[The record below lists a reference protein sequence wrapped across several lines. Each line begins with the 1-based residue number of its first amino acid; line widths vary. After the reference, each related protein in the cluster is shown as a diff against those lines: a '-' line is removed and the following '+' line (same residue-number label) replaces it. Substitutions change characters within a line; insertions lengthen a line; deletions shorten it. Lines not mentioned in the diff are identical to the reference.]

1 MRILVTIVLT
11 AVAAVASAATDP
23 IADCRARHGS
33 DPAAHIAC
41 LEDALRARVP
51 AASGTPSTAAVKE
64 TSAVD
69 AKPVAKA
76 GAIATAAT
84 AAPAASPEPTGLGA
98 EQAKAR
104 QRPLDAPPER
114 ADVRIVSSSYN
125 SEGLGTFRM
134 ADGQVWRE
142 TTPAPQR
149 HKLKTGREYP
159 GRIETSKI
167 GGYRLYVEGRT
178 WMYKV
183 ERLK

>member
-1 MRILVTIVLT
+1 MRFLLTVVLT

-23 IADCRARHGS
+23 ISECRAQHGS

-41 LEDALRARVP
+41 LEDALRARVSSP
-51 AASGTPSTAAVKE
+51 SASASPAAVKA
-64 TSAVD
+64 TPAVE
-69 AKPVAKA
+69 AKPAANA
-76 GAIATAAT
+76 GAIASAAV
-84 AAPAASPEPTGLGA
+84 AAPATSAEPTGLGA

-149 HKLKTGREYP
+149 HKLKPGKEYA

-167 GGYRLYVEGRT
+167 GGYRMYLDGRT

>member
-1 MRILVTIVLT
+1 MRFLVTIALT
-11 AVAAVASAATDP
+11 AVAAAAAAGTDP
-23 IADCRARHGS
+23 IADCRAQHGGDS
-33 DPAAHIAC
+33 RAHIAC

-51 AASGTPSTAAVKE
+51 APLATPSPA
-64 TSAVD
+64 
-69 AKPVAKA
+69 VAKA
-76 GAIATAAT
+76 TPAVEATPADSAGAVAAAAA
-84 AAPAASPEPTGLGA
+84 AAPVAGNEPTGLGA

-104 QRPLDAPPER
+104 QRPLDAPPEQVS
-114 ADVRIVSSSYN
+114 VRVVASSYN
-125 SEGLGTFRM
+125 YEGLGTFRM

-149 HKLKTGREYP
+149 HKLKPGQEYP

-167 GGYRLYVEGRT
+167 GGYRMYLEGRT

>member
-1 MRILVTIVLT
+1 MRFLVTVVLT

-23 IADCRARHGS
+23 IAECRARHGNE
-33 DPAAHIAC
+33 PAAHIAC

-51 AASGTPSTAAVKE
+51 APSVTTSPAVLKATPAVAAPSTA
-64 TSAVD
+64 S
-69 AKPVAKA
+69 A
-76 GAIATAAT
+76 GAIAAAAT
-84 AAPAASPEPTGLGA
+84 AAPAASAEPTGLGA

-104 QRPLDAPPER
+104 QRPLDAPPEQV
-114 ADVRIVSSSYN
+114 AVRIVSSSYN

-149 HKLKTGREYP
+149 HKLKPGKEYA